1 MSRNDTFTKTLNI
14 WYLKNKRDLPW
25 RKTRDPYII
34 WLSEII
40 LQQTKVSQGTTY
52 FLKISKK
59 YSDVNS
65 LARASEEEVLK
76 LWQGL
81 GYYSRARNM
90 HKTAIH
96 ISEKCKGVFPNNYI
110 ELIKLNGVG
119 DYTASAIASICFNE
133 ASATVD
139 GNVFRFLSRQFGIYT
154 PINSTVGFKEFKSL
168 AQILLDKNNPGNH
181 NQALMEFGALI
192 CTPKNPKCNE
202 CPFSK
207 SCHGINNQVVEELPQ
222 KTNKIKIKKR
232 HFNYLVLRTES
243 NRTVIRQRNGN
254 DIWKNLY
261 EFPLIESKSE
271 IDFKDLI
278 ADDTFQLLL
287 ANKAYHISKYNPK
300 PLRHKLTHQ
309 HLYCTFWIIDTILDN
324 NRSIAWENL
333 NKFAVPTLMQNF
345 IDNYKKSDYFL

>member
-1 MSRNDTFTKTLNI
+1 MSVNDTFSKTLNI

-25 RKTRDPYII
+25 RKTKNPYII

-40 LQQTKVSQGTTY
+40 LQQTKVSQGTSY
-52 FLKISKK
+52 FLKLSKK
-59 YSDVNS
+59 YSNVNS
-65 LARASEEEVLK
+65 LAMANEDEILK

-90 HKTAIH
+90 HKAAIH
-96 ISEKCKGVFPNNYI
+96 ISEKCEGVFPDNYN
-110 ELIKLNGVG
+110 ELLKLNGVG

-133 ASATVD
+133 PTATVD

-168 AQILLDKNNPGNH
+168 AQLLLDKGNPGNH
-181 NQALMEFGALI
+181 NQAIMEFGALI
-192 CTPKNPKCNE
+192 CKPKNPKCHE
-202 CPFSK
+202 CPFSE
-207 SCHGINNQVVEELPQ
+207 SCYGKNNHTIEKLPQ
-222 KTNKIKIKKR
+222 KTNKIKIRKR
-232 HFNYLVLRTES
+232 HFNYLVLSTKN

-261 EFPLIESKSE
+261 EFPLIESDSE

-278 ADDTFQLLL
+278 SDKTFQLLVSH
-287 ANKAYHISKYNPK
+287 KSYHISKYNPI
-300 PLRHKLTHQ
+300 PITHKLTHQ
-309 HLYCTFWIIDTILDN
+309 HLFCTFWIIDTNLEKN
-324 NRSIAWENL
+324 NSIAWGNL
-333 NKFAVPTLMQNF
+333 NKFAVPTLLQNF